1 MDGCKKKAE
10 GGKVLTWRVL
20 SHLEMQWKW
29 KAWLHLFKQ
38 IFNNC
43 IKCDGRKARPKPK
56 YVSDRNESHIPQAT
70 VHSSLVAE
78 AWLA

>member
-1 MDGCKKKAE
+1 MGEISMDGWKKWAE

-38 IFNNC
+38 ILNNC
-43 IKCDGRKARPKPK
+43 IKCDDGRKVQP
-56 YVSDRNESHIPQAT
+56 ESK
-70 VHSSLVAE
+70 
-78 AWLA
+78 